1 MIRNFK
7 RLSISTMGITLIETA
22 MIMMIVCLIVV
33 GFSTLFSNQV
43 ENQGQEFATVTPA
56 REPAYSTAASLKRLK
71 ENGPTEYQLELL
83 RKANEEH
90 AKRESDASTKITTAA
105 KAPTKSPTPKAVLP
119 TEKPV
124 RTAQVPAARSTPKPA
139 STVTKNTSGTW
150 ETTIAGSEAQ
160 LSLKTGSSYAT
171 IHWGDGSSENVYAQG
186 SFQGSHRYS
195 SEGPHTIRIEGAD
208 FKVLNT
214 PSSPGV

>member
-105 KAPTKSPTPKAVLP
+105 KAGALAPVDVWVPPGATQMEPTMTSFFQVWHSFPLQSPHDIITTTKTNAI
-119 TEKPV
+119 T
-124 RTAQVPAARSTPKPA
+124 ST
-139 STVTKNTSGTW
+139 N
-150 ETTIAGSEAQ
+150 I
-160 LSLKTGSSYAT
+160 
-171 IHWGDGSSENVYAQG
+171 
-186 SFQGSHRYS
+186 
-195 SEGPHTIRIEGAD
+195 
-208 FKVLNT
+208 
-214 PSSPGV
+214 